1 MPAKK
6 KTKKTATKK
15 AVAAKPAMS
24 AAKPHL
30 MHTKMDHL
38 PTWMIVGI
46 IGGIFL
52 VAYMLYTY
60 GQTGLMMG
68 Y

>member
-6 KTKKTATKK
+6 KTKKTTTKK
-15 AVAAKPAMS
+15 AVVTKPVVS
-24 AAKPHL
+24 PAKPHL

-38 PTWMIVGI
+38 PSWMIVAI

-52 VAYMLYTY
+52 VAYMLYSY
-60 GQTGLMMG
+60 SQTGMMMG